1 MQCKIVGKV
10 TNGNVGIGTTAPT
23 ELLVVAG
30 NANITGTLYKG
41 TSAYTNPDIAEMMLS
56 TQSLEE
62 GDIVIVD
69 QNNDNKVTKSSAR
82 YQTAIGVVSPNATMV
97 IGDWKG
103 GFPGEKIAM
112 FGRVM
117 VKVTDEN
124 GLIKRGDL
132 LTTSS
137 TLGRAMKCQNRE
149 DCHYDVLGVAMQNQ
163 KAENDKILMVIK
175 R

>member
-1 MQCKIVGKV
+1 
-10 TNGNVGIGTTAPT
+10 
-23 ELLVVAG
+23 LVVAG

-41 TSAYTNPDIAEMMLS
+41 TSAYNNPDIAEMMQS

-69 QNNDNKVTKSSAR
+69 PNSYNQVIKSNAK
-82 YQTAIGVVSPNATMV
+82 YQTAVGVVSPNATMV
-97 IGDWKG
+97 IADWKG
-103 GFPGEKIAM
+103 GFLGEKIAM

-124 GLIKRGDL
+124 GLIKAGDL

-137 TLGRAMKCQNRE
+137 KEGHAMKCLNRE
-149 DCHYDVLGVAMQNQ
+149 ECHYEIVGVAMQNQ
-163 KAENDKILMVIK
+163 VLPNDKLLMVIK